1 MIRFSCRCSQVV
13 ELSDDMA
20 GLSTQCP
27 KCGLLLDVPTLSDAG
42 AIDADGTYRLDNRPT
57 PKINE
62 HLQELTTVYF
72 PGRHRSDGTDI
83 DLRGTVGPAKP
94 PPEPAPPAQAAAPPT
109 PNQRPKYDPET
120 GELLVPVDINQP
132 AVAIDYSNLPTARR
146 VIEYSA
152 TTHRAHP
159 FIPDLGVFT
168 HLLEPVNLIVLGVMF
183 VMHLALIL
191 FAIVSSYI
199 IVIYFAP
206 IALVVLLIG
215 HYAMLVEE
223 MGPNERDELPRPL
236 RNVHFYDD
244 FVAPFVHMV
253 SSLLLCYWPSFIIIF
268 ANLTAAAN
276 NNPFPFPHTRDLHLA
291 IFLIGSLAFPATL
304 QTICTSGN
312 ILNLRPDRIWG
323 IIRCTSLRY
332 LPIVL
337 LWIVA
342 ITSCLAG
349 QWAVA
354 FYWASLFIP
363 KSPPLPLIAQ
373 PFIAY
378 PLLILG
384 IYLLHAFGWVL
395 GQEYQRSHPFYP
407 WILQQHIRTTEP
419 VQEPILHPK
428 LSAAEQA
435 AQQRAA
441 KRAKSQ
447 IR

>member
-1 MIRFSCRCSQVV
+1 M
-13 ELSDDMA
+13 SDDMA

-27 KCGLLLDVPTLSDAG
+27 KCGLLLDVPALSDAG
-42 AIDADGTYRLDNRPT
+42 AIDADGTYRLDNRPA

-72 PGRHRSDGTDI
+72 PGRHRPDGSEI
-83 DLRGTVGPAKP
+83 DLRGTVGPPVKP
-94 PPEPAPPAQAAAPPT
+94 SPEPAPAAPSAAPI
-109 PNQRPKYDPET
+109 QHPKYDPET
-120 GELLVPVDINQP
+120 GELIVPVDLNQP
-132 AVAIDYSNLPTARR
+132 AAAVPYSDLPTAGR

-152 TTHRAHP
+152 TADHTHP
-159 FIPDLGVFT
+159 FIVDLGVFT
-168 HLLEPVNLIVLGVMF
+168 RLFEPVNLIVLGVMF
-183 VMHLALIL
+183 VMHLALIVL
-191 FAIVSSYI
+191 AIVSDYI
-199 IVIYFAP
+199 IVIFFAP
-206 IALVVLLIG
+206 VALTVLLIG

-244 FVAPFVHMV
+244 FVAPFTHMV
-253 SSLLLCYWPSFIIIF
+253 SSLLLCYWPSLIIMV
-268 ANLTAAAN
+268 ANLSAWAN
-276 NNPFPFPHTRDLHLA
+276 DHPFPFPHTRDLHLT

-323 IIRCTSLRY
+323 TIRCTGLRY
-332 LPIVL
+332 LLIVL
-337 LWIVA
+337 LWMLA

-349 QWAVA
+349 QLAVT
-354 FYWASLFIP
+354 FYWLSLFTP
-363 KSPPLPLIAQ
+363 KSPPLPLLAQ
-373 PFIAY
+373 SFIAY

-384 IYLLHAFGWVL
+384 VYLLHAFGWVL
-395 GQEYQRSHPFYP
+395 GREYQRCHPFYP
-407 WILQQHIRTTEP
+407 WILQQHIRVSEP
-419 VQEPILHPK
+419 VEHPVLHPT

-441 KRAKSQ
+441 KRAQSQ